1 MEENRINISLQEY
14 IKLYDKSKE
23 IDSDL
28 KELKNY
34 LFNCFEYKN
43 DKDTIIFDKYNLN
56 NNKMTNL
63 LKKLF
68 PDEFENQLNLLRGLE
83 DE

>member
-1 MEENRINISLQEY
+1 MKGDLKMEENRITISLQEY
-14 IKLYDKSKE
+14 LKLYDKSKE

-34 LFNCFEYKN
+34 LFNCFEYKK

-56 NNKMTNL
+56 NNKITNL
-63 LKKLF
+63 LII
-68 PDEFENQLNLLRGLE
+68 
-83 DE
+83 